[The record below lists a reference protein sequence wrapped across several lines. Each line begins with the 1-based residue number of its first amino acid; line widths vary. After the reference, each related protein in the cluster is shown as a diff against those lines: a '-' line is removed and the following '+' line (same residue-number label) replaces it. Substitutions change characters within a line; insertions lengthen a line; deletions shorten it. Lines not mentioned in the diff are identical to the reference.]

1 MSASGGTA
9 EGGSTL
15 RQGPEAGDEAS
26 VGAPSAEPR
35 PGPTVS
41 AADPAE
47 RHAPRSDRAFVAM
60 IAACMAMVGLAID
73 TVLPAF
79 PEIREDFGLAPDSTQ
94 VTWII
99 TAFFLGLASGQLV
112 YGPLSDRYG
121 RKPLLYCGL
130 GLCAV
135 SASASALAPSLGLVI
150 VFRFLWGF
158 GAAGPR
164 SLALAMVRDTYEG
177 DRMARAMSFAMSIF
191 VLSPVFAPTVG
202 AVLVAVTA
210 WQAVFWFLVL
220 CTLGVGAWA
229 LRMPETLPPSR
240 RRPAEPGAL
249 RRAVSVVLRT
259 RPTMAYGLAVTFL
272 FGSMA
277 AYLASSEIIIDD
289 VYDRKS
295 QFPLIF
301 GALAIFMGLA
311 SLTNARLVMRFGLS
325 RVLKVGA
332 CCLITATA
340 LFALL
345 VLSTDGAP
353 PFWTYC
359 VSMALLLP
367 MHTLL
372 LPNCNTAAMGPVGQ
386 VAGTAAALL
395 GTASTGGGAL
405 LGSVVDSRF
414 DGTVTPLALGFVAF
428 GSVAAFSIMVLARPS
443 GRRVVAAGA
452 AAPATT

>member
-1 MSASGGTA
+1 
-9 EGGSTL
+9 
-15 RQGPEAGDEAS
+15 
-26 VGAPSAEPR
+26 
-35 PGPTVS
+35 
-41 AADPAE
+41 
-47 RHAPRSDRAFVAM
+47 
-60 IAACMAMVGLAID
+60 
-73 TVLPAF
+73 
-79 PEIREDFGLAPDSTQ
+79 
-94 VTWII
+94 
-99 TAFFLGLASGQLV
+99 
-112 YGPLSDRYG
+112 
-121 RKPLLYCGL
+121 
-130 GLCAV
+130 
-135 SASASALAPSLGLVI
+135 
-150 VFRFLWGF
+150 
-158 GAAGPR
+158 
-164 SLALAMVRDTYEG
+164 
-177 DRMARAMSFAMSIF
+177 MSFAMSIF

-210 WQAVFWFLVL
+210 WQAVFWFLVV

-249 RRAVSVVLRT
+249 RRAVWVVLRT
-259 RPTMAYGLAVTFL
+259 RPTMAYGLAVTCL

-277 AYLASSEIIIDD
+277 AYLASSEIVIDD

-311 SLTNARLVMRFGLS
+311 SLTNARLVMRFGLR

-332 CCLITATA
+332 CCLVTGTG

-353 PFWTYC
+353 PFWIYC

-372 LPNCNTAAMGPVGQ
+372 LPNCNTAAMGPVGR
-386 VAGTAAALL
+386 VAGTAAAVL

-405 LGSVVDSRF
+405 LGSIVDSRF
-414 DGTVTPLALGFVAF
+414 DGTLTPLALGFVVF

-443 GRRVVAAGA
+443 GRSVVAAHA
-452 AAPATT
+452 ATPATA